1 MEFDG
6 LEEMMPFDGK
16 IFVTDCEGP
25 ITRNDIA
32 FELCVEFIENGEKI
46 FNVLSQYEDILANV
60 IKKDGYKSGD
70 KLRLILPF
78 LKAYGATDTRLV
90 EFSRNHLKLVDG
102 ADKTLRYVQ
111 EIMSPFMV
119 SSSYEHYVSAVCD
132 LVGFPFENAF
142 CTKVSLDSVRMDS
155 WETDSI
161 KHIAQDIVKMPVIE
175 VARTARSVRDLSQDA
190 RRTVQRLDQMFWN
203 EMTDMQSYALMI
215 DTQTVGDEEKA
226 SSVVEVCKKMG
237 VPLEDCMYVG
247 DSGTDVR
254 ALHLIRKG
262 GGLAISFNGS
272 KQAVRE
278 AEIAIMS
285 TNTIVT
291 SILAEAFYRTG
302 RDAVLDLVDNWSVE
316 GLRSSGLVHEYLLRE
331 LVRVFPGELPRVR
344 RVSPAEINEIAEQ
357 SSRFRKGLKG
367 DSVANPG

>member
-161 KHIAQDIVKMPVIE
+161 KHIA
-175 VARTARSVRDLSQDA
+175 QDA

-357 SSRFRKGLKG
+357 GSRFRKGLKG

>member
-25 ITRNDIA
+25 ITKNDIA
-32 FELCVEFIENGEKI
+32 FEMCSELIENGEKLYT
-46 FNVLSQYEDILANV
+46 VLSQYDDILAN
-60 IKKDGYKSGD
+60 IFKKDGYKSGD
-70 KLRLILPF
+70 KIRLLLPF
-78 LKAYGATDTRLV
+78 LKAYGATDTGLV
-90 EFSRNHLKLVDG
+90 EYSRNHLKLISG
-102 ADKTLRYVQ
+102 ADKTMRYVQ

-142 CTKVSLDSVRMDS
+142 CTKVSLDSVRMDT
-155 WETDSI
+155 WEMDTL
-161 KHIAQDIVKMPVIE
+161 KQIAQDIVQMPAIE
-175 VARTARSVRDLSQDA
+175 VSRTARSVRDLPQDG
-190 RRTVQRLDQMFWN
+190 RRTIQRLDQIFWN
-203 EMTDMQSYALMI
+203 EMTDMQSYQLMI
-215 DTQTVGDEEKA
+215 DTQTIGDEEKA

-247 DSGTDVR
+247 DSFTDTR
-254 ALHLIRKG
+254 ALHLVRKG

-278 AEIAIMS
+278 ADIAVMS

-302 RDAVLDLVDNWSVE
+302 RDAVLDMVDNWSVE
-316 GLRSSGLVHEYLLRE
+316 GLRSSGLVHEYLMRE
-331 LVRVFPGELPRVR
+331 LLRVFPSELPRVR
-344 RVSPAEINEIAEQ
+344 RVLPSELNEIAEQ
-357 SSRFRKGLKG
+357 SSRFRKGLRG
-367 DSVANPG
+367 DAVGNLG

>member
-25 ITRNDIA
+25 ITKNDIA
-32 FELCVEFIENGEKI
+32 YELCSEFIENGEKLFSI
-46 FNVLSQYEDILANV
+46 LTQYDDILAN
-60 IKKDGYKSGD
+60 IFKKDGYKSGD
-70 KLRLILPF
+70 KIRLILPF
-78 LKAYGATDTRLV
+78 LKAYGATDTGLV
-90 EFSRNHLKLVDG
+90 EYSRNHLQLIDG
-102 ADKTLRYVQ
+102 ADKTMRYVQ

-132 LVGFPFENAF
+132 LVGFPFDNVF
-142 CTKVSLDSVRMDS
+142 CTKVSLDTVRMDT
-155 WETDSI
+155 WESDTL
-161 KHIAQDIVKMPVIE
+161 KHMAQDIVKMPAIE
-175 VARTARSVRDLSQDA
+175 VSRTARGVRDLSQDA

-203 EMTDMQSYALMI
+203 EMTDMQSYQLMM
-215 DTQTVGDEEKA
+215 DTQTIGDEEKA

-247 DSGTDVR
+247 DSSTDAR
-254 ALHLIRKG
+254 ALHLVRKG

-272 KQAVRE
+272 RQAVRE
-278 AEIAIMS
+278 SDIAIMS

-302 RDAVLDLVDNWSVE
+302 RDAVLDLVENWSLE
-316 GLRSSGLVHEYLLRE
+316 GLRSSGMVHEYLQRE
-331 LVRVFPGELPRVR
+331 LIRVYPDELPRVR
-344 RVSPAEINEIAEQ
+344 RVSPSDLNEIAEQ

-367 DSVANPG
+367 DPVGNLG

>member
-25 ITRNDIA
+25 ITKNDIA
-32 FELCVEFIENGEKI
+32 REMCFEFIENGEKLYTI
-46 FNVLSQYEDILANV
+46 LSQYDDILAN
-60 IKKDGYKSGD
+60 IFKKDGYKSGD
-70 KLRLILPF
+70 KIRLLLPF
-78 LKAYGATDTRLV
+78 LKAYGATDTKLV
-90 EFSRNHLKLVDG
+90 EYSRNHLQLIAG
-102 ADKTLRYVQ
+102 ADKTMRFVQ

-132 LVGFPFENAF
+132 QIGFPFENAF
-142 CTKVSLDSVRMDS
+142 CTKFSLDTVRMDT
-155 WETDSI
+155 WESESL
-161 KHIAQDIVKMPVIE
+161 HRMAQDIVKMPILE
-175 VARTARSVRDLSQDA
+175 VARTARSVRDLPQDT
-190 RRTVQRLDQMFWN
+190 RRTVQKMDQMFWN
-203 EMTDMQSYALMI
+203 EMTDMQSYQLMM
-215 DTQTVGDEEKA
+215 DTQTIGDEEKA

-247 DSGTDVR
+247 DSGTDAR
-254 ALHLIRKG
+254 ALHLVRKG

-278 AEIAIMS
+278 SDIAVMS

-291 SILAEAFYRTG
+291 SMLAEAFYRTG

-316 GLRSSGLVHEYLLRE
+316 GLRTSGLVHEYLQRE
-331 LVRVFPGELPRVR
+331 LIRVYPGELPRVR
-344 RVSPAEINEIAEQ
+344 RVSPSDLNEIAEQ
-357 SSRFRKGLKG
+357 SSRFRKGLRG
-367 DSVANPG
+367 DAVGNLG